1 MAMKIAVCDDS
12 RMDRELIIELLHR
25 YFYERHIDY
34 DVAQFCT
41 GDNFIYDIEEGEQY
55 DLLML
60 GIYIGAKLG
69 IETAKK
75 ARELGYSG
83 DIIFLSA
90 ASDFAIEGYEL
101 DAAGYLLKPI
111 DYKRFTVVMD
121 RLLEEIGV
129 KKYTVR
135 YRNGIVRIPYD
146 EIVYVDSSNTKCTI
160 HRADGSKYV
169 VYKKLDTIQEEL
181 NDERFLRCHQ
191 SYLVNMGYISQAD
204 KEFMLST
211 GDIVLIRQRGLK
223 EIKQAYMDY
232 IAKYGHIDSL
242 R

>member
-1 MAMKIAVCDDS
+1 MKIAVCDDS

-60 GIYIGAKLG
+60 DIYIGAKLG

-90 ASDFAIEGYEL
+90 ASDFAIDGYEL

-121 RLLEEIGV
+121 RLLEEIGG

-191 SYLVNMGYISQAD
+191 SYLVNMDYIQRAD
-204 KEFMLST
+204 KEFEMVS
-211 GDIVLIRQRGLK
+211 GDIIAIRQRDLK
-223 EIKQAYMDY
+223 SICTAYLNY
-232 IAKYGHIDSL
+232 LERQGKSYSK
-242 R
+242 

>member
-1 MAMKIAVCDDS
+1 MKIAVCDDS
-12 RMDRELIIELLHR
+12 RMDRELVIELLHR

-41 GDNFIYDIEEGEQY
+41 GENFIYDIEEGEQY

-60 GIYIGAKLG
+60 DIYIGSTLG

-75 ARELGYSG
+75 AREMGYSG

-90 ASDFAIEGYEL
+90 ASDFAIDGYAL

-111 DYKRFTVVMD
+111 DYKKFTVVMG

-129 KKYTVR
+129 KKHTVR
-135 YRNGIVRIPYD
+135 CRNGIVRIPYD
-146 EIVYVDSSNTKCTI
+146 EIAYVDSSNTKCTI
-160 HRADGSKYV
+160 HRSDGSKYV
-169 VYKKLDTIQEEL
+169 VYKKLDTIQDEL

-204 KEFMLST
+204 REFMLST

-223 EIKQAYMDY
+223 EIKQAYMYY
-232 IAKYGHIDSL
+232 IEKYGDMGN
-242 R
+242 RR